1 MSDGTCSLWDRI
13 RGLCRTYST
22 LIGLSIVT
30 GVAELAYGIVNQS
43 AIPPYVQEL
52 ELTQY
57 IGIIFA
63 TFLVVETLLKSPMGA
78 LGDRIGRRP
87 LLVCGALVSALA
99 SLGIASFPSLWP
111 ILALRAMDGIAA
123 AAIWPTMV
131 AAVGGC
137 VHENRRTT
145 AMSALTV
152 MYIAGVALGPL
163 AGGYAN
169 DATDSRRTSFYLVS
183 ILFVLTAACSWLLV
197 PKRLREEE
205 NNPPACA
212 GAERVEGHV
221 PERPFR
227 VGDLLIGLKSLPDM
241 MLMAFCAFFAV
252 GLLMPI
258 VKLFAMDELR
268 MTETQYGQ
276 LVFPIA
282 VAVAGVSIFSGLLSD
297 RWGKPRSIKLG
308 ILISAVSMWVISFV
322 SSALHLAIVGA
333 FLGIGFALA
342 MPAWLALISDL
353 STARTRG
360 AVVGALGTA
369 QGVGAIIGAVV
380 GPYLYENVPLRLN
393 GIGWSSHYA
402 PFVASALGLTICL
415 AIALISMRKSDR
427 RRVDLGE

>member
-1 MSDGTCSLWDRI
+1 MRADTCSLWDRV
-13 RGLCRTYST
+13 RGLCSTYRT

-52 ELTQY
+52 GLTQY

-63 TFLVVETLLKSPMGA
+63 VFLIVETLLKSPMGA

-87 LLVCGALVSALA
+87 LLVSGALISTLT
-99 SLGIASFPSLWP
+99 SLGIVAFPTLWAM
-111 ILALRAMDGIAA
+111 LALRAVDGVAA

-137 VHENRRTT
+137 VQESRRTT

-152 MYIAGVALGPL
+152 MYIAGVSLGPL
-163 AGGYAN
+163 VGGYAN
-169 DATDSRRTSFYLVS
+169 DITDSRQTSFYLVS
-183 ILFVLTAACSWLLV
+183 ILFLLTALCSYLLV
-197 PKRLREEE
+197 PKRILEDEHHVTSTGEE
-205 NNPPACA
+205 
-212 GAERVEGHV
+212 VEGHV

-282 VAVAGVSIFSGLLSD
+282 VAVAGVSIFSGILSD
-297 RWGKPRSIKLG
+297 RWGKARSVKLG
-308 ILISAVSMWVISFV
+308 VFVSALSMWVITSV
-322 SSALHLAIVGA
+322 SSALHLAVAGA

-353 STARTRG
+353 STPRTRG

-369 QGVGAIIGAVV
+369 QGVGAIIGAAV
-380 GPYLYENVPLRLN
+380 GPYLYENVPLSIG
-393 GIGWSSHYA
+393 GIGWSARYA
-402 PFVASALGLTICL
+402 PFVASALGLTLCL
-415 AIALISMRKSDR
+415 AVALVSMRKSDR
-427 RRVDLGE
+427 RRVDLGD